1 MTAEKRAIRKI
12 ANVAQFSYINEC
24 SRKSGIIKST
34 SRCDYPLA
42 RIRMEA
48 QINEQV
54 IKQNGLTGEQTS

>member
-34 SRCDYPLA
+34 SRCEYPLA
-42 RIRMEA
+42 RMEA
-48 QINEQV
+48 QLNEQV